1 MRLLLK
7 LQEQIL
13 IQQLMKSFGILPH
26 MHCFLERHLHSHGV
40 IQTHQ
45 MSMIGEYSSGKIT
58 MTTEPVGQCMTVGI
72 LLKDGI
78 LPTYLGL
85 LLTNY
90 RTENRTNGS
99 FSQLLTIFLEH
110 EDRTQFSTY
119 LQKLETVSI
128 QQMLKLHCKKD
139 KLWKL

>member
-1 MRLLLK
+1 
-7 LQEQIL
+7 
-13 IQQLMKSFGILPH
+13 MKSFGILPH
-26 MHCFLERHLHSHGV
+26 MHCFLEQHQHSHGV

-45 MSMIGEYSSGKIT
+45 MSMIGEYSSGKIM
-58 MTTEPVGQCMTVGI
+58 MTTERVGQCMTVEI
-72 LLKDGI
+72 LLKDGT

-85 LLTNY
+85 LLTSY

-99 FSQLLTIFLEH
+99 FSRLLTIFSEH